1 MDILKMTVGE
11 CMKNKDVKALIE
23 KYIPQISSYPVM
35 LFARKSCGEI
45 VKMAIKQGLF
55 TQADADYMVEKINSE
70 LEKLKPSP

>member
-45 VKMAIKQGLF
+45 VKW
-55 TQADADYMVEKINSE
+55 
-70 LEKLKPSP
+70 PSSRGFSPRQMPTIWWKR